1 MKKKINDLK
10 DLEIARLQTKLK
22 AAESL
27 RQAKEAGTDIKEDFN
42 SIASVGKTV
51 KKFIRPDK
59 SKSVNSADDIS
70 GSGFNQINSHLNEL
84 GLDLLLQLRN
94 KGVRW
99 QSVIIPIGIWLI
111 KNGYLEHI
119 ATTKKSEIYAILL
132 NAVRKARGKIKES

>member
-10 DLEIARLQTKLK
+10 DLEIARLQAKLK

-27 RQAKEAGTDIKEDFN
+27 RQAKEAATDIMEDFN

-59 SKSVNSADDIS
+59 SKSENSAIDIT
-70 GSGFNQINSHLNEL
+70 GSGLKQFDGNLNEL
-84 GLDLLLQLRN
+84 GLDLFLQLRN
-94 KGVRW
+94 KGVSW
-99 QSVIIPIGIWLI
+99 QSVIFPLGIWLI

-119 ATTKKSEIYAILL
+119 ASTKKSEIYAILL
-132 NAVRKARGKIKES
+132 SAVKKARARIKKS